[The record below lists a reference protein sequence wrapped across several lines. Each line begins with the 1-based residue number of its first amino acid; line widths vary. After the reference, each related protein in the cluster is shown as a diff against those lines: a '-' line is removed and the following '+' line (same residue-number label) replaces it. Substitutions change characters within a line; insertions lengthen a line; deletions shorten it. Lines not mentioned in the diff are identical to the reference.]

1 MHNKLKTALLRRR
14 GMLNR
19 FLFPLA
25 KRNYVGFECMNSK
38 KKLYIH
44 GSFRQIKLRI
54 VKYYGESLCVGSD

>member
-1 MHNKLKTALLRRR
+1 MHNKLKTALLRRS

-25 KRNYVGFECMNSK
+25 KRNYVGFERTNSK

-44 GSFRQIKLRI
+44 GSFRQIKLHI
-54 VKYYGESLCVGSD
+54 VKYYGVSLCVGSD